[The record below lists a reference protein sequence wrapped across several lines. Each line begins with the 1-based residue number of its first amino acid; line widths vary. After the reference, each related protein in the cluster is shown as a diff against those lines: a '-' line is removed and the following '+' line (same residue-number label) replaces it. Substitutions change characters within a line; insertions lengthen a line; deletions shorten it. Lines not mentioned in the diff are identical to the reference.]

1 MNQFE
6 KRNVR
11 QLNQVHDQS
20 QGSQALRAAGLMV
33 LAMVIIG
40 FIDNYIVV
48 IAGHIGLWQFQL
60 VRAIMAVA
68 LIAALSRAGL
78 GTLRPVRLWAV
89 AIRSALITVGMLF
102 YFAALAFMSFA
113 QALAGLFT
121 SPIFILLVTVFFLR
135 QPIGPW
141 RILAVVIGFTGILL
155 VLDPQARQ
163 LSWLMVVPIA
173 GGFFYALGSIATRTL
188 CEGESTLCLLIG
200 IIAIQGVVGF
210 LALIVLSIIAPDV
223 PDGTAGFLVRGWV
236 WPIWDVMPLLLLQVF
251 GSVAGIALIIRAYQI
266 GVASQVA
273 VLEYSALVFGPFF
286 AWLLMGQALTIWQI
300 SGIAMI
306 ACAGI
311 IIALRSR

>member
-1 MNQFE
+1 MNRFE

-200 IIAIQGVVGF
+200 IITIQGVVGF